1 MTTTA
6 QPTVESTAV
15 RRPSRA
21 VIIAA
26 FAIPVMVVGQ
36 FAMLAIIPVAVLL
49 TGTLCSARF
58 RALRWWA
65 AALATAYAIPLAAWA
80 IGPDRAPSLSKD
92 MHPVLAGVIVAASI
106 AFIAAYFVTRGRA
119 AQVPAHD

>member
-6 QPTVESTAV
+6 QPTVEPTV

-21 VIIAA
+21 VIISA
-26 FAIPVMVVGQ
+26 FAVPVMVVGQ

-49 TGTLCSARF
+49 TGTLRAARF

-92 MHPVLAGVIVAASI
+92 MHPALAGVIVAASI